1 MKPEQEEHMGLLK
14 EIDERRAFRA
24 LRTTALTQEALDN
37 IIRAGTYAPS
47 CYNNQ
52 PWRVVVSTGS
62 SLEALKAS
70 LSEGNVWATR
80 APAILAVAVKES
92 DDCRLEDGRD
102 YALFDAGLCAM
113 NMMTQASAEGLV
125 AHPIAG
131 YNPKKA
137 KAALGI
143 PADHVL
149 ITLIILARK
158 GELEGE
164 DASLLKDWQLERDR
178 GSRQR
183 KPVAETAF
191 RDNWG
196 QGWI

>member
-1 MKPEQEEHMGLLK
+1 MGLLK

-24 LRTTALTQEALDN
+24 LRTTALSDEVLNN
-37 IIRAGTYAPS
+37 ILAAGRCAPS

-52 PWRVVVSTGS
+52 PWRIVVSRGA

-70 LSEGNVWATR
+70 LSEGNIWATR
-80 APAILAVAVKES
+80 APVILALAVKES

-113 NMMTQASAEGLV
+113 NMMTQATTEGLV

-143 PADHVL
+143 PADHIL
-149 ITLIILARK
+149 ITLIIVARK

-164 DASLLKDWQLERDR
+164 DASLLKEWQIERDK
-178 GSRQR
+178 GDRQR
-183 KPVAETAF
+183 KPVGETAF
-191 RDNWG
+191 LENWG
-196 QGWI
+196 RGWN

>member
-1 MKPEQEEHMGLLK
+1 MGLLK
-14 EIDERRAFRA
+14 EIDGRRAFRA
-24 LRTTALTQEALDN
+24 LQTTALPDEALGN
-37 IIRAGTYAPS
+37 IITAGTYAPS

-52 PWRVVVSTGS
+52 PWRIVVSTGA

-70 LSEGNVWATR
+70 LTEGNVWATR

-113 NMMTQASAEGLV
+113 NMMTQATAEGLV

-158 GELEGE
+158 GGLDGE
-164 DASLLKDWQLERDR
+164 DASLLKDWQLERDK
-178 GSRQR
+178 GGRQR
-183 KPVAETAF
+183 KPVGETTF
-191 RDNWG
+191 RDSWG
-196 QGWI
+196 QAWI